1 MISKN
6 KDKGFTFIE
15 LILYMAILG
24 IFMVAVMTLISTTVA
39 SHKKQSSRQKLQSQ
53 ATETYDSIADILM
66 GASDIKID
74 GTAYVQTGTSFTQ
87 VTGSFIVPED
97 TYVKSAGSGSTLR
110 KQGGVADVIQDIV
123 SDSGVIKKKSNSY
136 DIADVKP
143 FGGAGASEDVHT
155 FIDADYLWIQYSSEL
170 DKTAFCTITYSKTDK
185 KLYVFRQEMSDET
198 LNQAKQDLKS
208 SDSAKVNQAQAVLSS
223 CTKYVDASSKKGT
236 VLANNVKSFQ
246 LQVNPADNSVA
257 VIIGFE
263 DTKTKETY
271 KVTSVVGLRNSF
283 VLKKHECCLLYT
295 SDAADE
301 L

>member
-155 FIDADYLWIQYSSEL
+155 FIDADYLWVQYSSEL

-283 VLKKHECCLLYT
+283 VLKKHEW
-295 SDAADE
+295 D
-301 L
+301 

>member
-1 MISKN
+1 MICRN

-24 IFMVAVMTLISTTVA
+24 IFMVAVMSLISTTVA

-53 ATETYDSIADILM
+53 ATETYDAIADILM

-155 FIDADYLWIQYSSEL
+155 FIDADYLWVQYSSEL

-236 VLANNVKSFQ
+236 VLANNVKSFR

-283 VLKKHECCLLYT
+283 VLKKHEW
-295 SDAADE
+295 D
-301 L
+301 

>member
-1 MISKN
+1 MPVTALALYPASYISRLMRSSML
-6 KDKGFTFIE
+6 DVLGQDYMRTARAKGVAWFFSVFKHA
-15 LILYMAILG
+15 LRNAILPV
-24 IFMVAVMTLISTTVA
+24 VAYLGP
-39 SHKKQSSRQKLQSQ
+39 L
-53 ATETYDSIADILM
+53 L
-66 GASDIKID
+66 
-74 GTAYVQTGTSFTQ
+74 AYT

-155 FIDADYLWIQYSSEL
+155 FIDADYLWVQYSSEL

-283 VLKKHECCLLYT
+283 VLKKHEW
-295 SDAADE
+295 D
-301 L
+301 

>member
-185 KLYVFRQEMSDET
+185 KLYIFRQELDDET

-208 SDSAKVNQAQAVLSS
+208 SDSAKVNQAQTVLSS

-236 VLANNVKSFQ
+236 VLANNVESFQ
-246 LQVNPADNSVA
+246 LQVNPVDNSVA

-283 VLKKHECCLLYT
+283 VLKKHEW
-295 SDAADE
+295 D
-301 L
+301 

>member
-1 MISKN
+1 MICRN

-24 IFMVAVMTLISTTVA
+24 IFMVAVMSLISTTVA

-53 ATETYDSIADILM
+53 ATETYDAIADILM

-155 FIDADYLWIQYSSEL
+155 FIDADYLWVQYSSEL
-170 DKTAFCTITYSKTDK
+170 DKTAFCTIIYSKTDK

-283 VLKKHECCLLYT
+283 VLKKHEW
-295 SDAADE
+295 D
-301 L
+301 

>member
-1 MISKN
+1 MICRN

-24 IFMVAVMTLISTTVA
+24 IFMVAVMSLISTTVA

-53 ATETYDSIADILM
+53 ATETYDAIADILM

-155 FIDADYLWIQYSSEL
+155 FIDADYLWVQYSSEL

-283 VLKKHECCLLYT
+283 VLKKQEW
-295 SDAADE
+295 D
-301 L
+301 

>member
-1 MISKN
+1 MICRN

-24 IFMVAVMTLISTTVA
+24 IFMVAVMSLISTTVA

-53 ATETYDSIADILM
+53 ATETYDAIADILM

-155 FIDADYLWIQYSSEL
+155 FIDADYLWVQYSSEL

-223 CTKYVDASSKKGT
+223 CIKYVDASSKKGT

-283 VLKKHECCLLYT
+283 VLKKHEW
-295 SDAADE
+295 D
-301 L
+301 

>member
-1 MISKN
+1 MICRN

-24 IFMVAVMTLISTTVA
+24 IFMVAVMSLISTTVA

-53 ATETYDSIADILM
+53 ATETYDAIADILM

-155 FIDADYLWIQYSSEL
+155 FIDADYLWVQYSSEL

-271 KVTSVVGLRNSF
+271 KVTRVVGLRNSF
-283 VLKKHECCLLYT
+283 VLKKHEW
-295 SDAADE
+295 D
-301 L
+301 

>member
-1 MISKN
+1 MICRN

-15 LILYMAILG
+15 LIMYMAILG
-24 IFMVAVMTLISTTVA
+24 IFMVAVMSLISTTVA

-53 ATETYDSIADILM
+53 ATETYDAIADILI

-155 FIDADYLWIQYSSEL
+155 FIDADYLWVQYSSEL

-283 VLKKHECCLLYT
+283 VLKKHEW
-295 SDAADE
+295 D
-301 L
+301 

>member
-1 MISKN
+1 MICRN

-24 IFMVAVMTLISTTVA
+24 IFMVAVMSLISTTVA

-53 ATETYDSIADILM
+53 ATETYDAIADILM

-143 FGGAGASEDVHT
+143 FGGAGASENVHT
-155 FIDADYLWIQYSSEL
+155 FIDADYLWVQYSSEL

-283 VLKKHECCLLYT
+283 VLKKHEW
-295 SDAADE
+295 D
-301 L
+301 

>member
-1 MISKN
+1 MICRN

-24 IFMVAVMTLISTTVA
+24 IFMVAVMSLISTTVA

-53 ATETYDSIADILM
+53 ATETYDAIADILM

-155 FIDADYLWIQYSSEL
+155 FIDADYLWVQYSSEL

-271 KVTSVVGLRNSF
+271 EVTSVVGLRNSF
-283 VLKKHECCLLYT
+283 VLKKHEW
-295 SDAADE
+295 D
-301 L
+301 

>member
-1 MISKN
+1 MICRN

-24 IFMVAVMTLISTTVA
+24 IFMVAVMSLISTTVA

-53 ATETYDSIADILM
+53 ATETYDAIADILM

-155 FIDADYLWIQYSSEL
+155 FIDADYLWVQYSSEL

-208 SDSAKVNQAQAVLSS
+208 SDSAKVNQAQSVLSS

-263 DTKTKETY
+263 DIKTKETY

-283 VLKKHECCLLYT
+283 VLKKHEW
-295 SDAADE
+295 D
-301 L
+301 

>member
-1 MISKN
+1 MICRN

-24 IFMVAVMTLISTTVA
+24 IFMVAVMSLISTTVA
-39 SHKKQSSRQKLQSQ
+39 SHKKQSYRQKLQSQ
-53 ATETYDSIADILM
+53 ATETYDAIADILM

-155 FIDADYLWIQYSSEL
+155 FIDADYLWVQYSSEL

-283 VLKKHECCLLYT
+283 VLKKHEW
-295 SDAADE
+295 D
-301 L
+301 

>member
-1 MISKN
+1 MICRN

-24 IFMVAVMTLISTTVA
+24 IFMVAVMSLISTTVA

-53 ATETYDSIADILM
+53 ATETYDAIADILM

-155 FIDADYLWIQYSSEL
+155 FIDADYLWVQYSSEL

-263 DTKTKETY
+263 NTKTKETY

-283 VLKKHECCLLYT
+283 VLKKHEW
-295 SDAADE
+295 D
-301 L
+301 

>member
-1 MISKN
+1 MICRN

-24 IFMVAVMTLISTTVA
+24 IFMVAVMSLISTTVA

-53 ATETYDSIADILM
+53 ATETYDAIADILM

-143 FGGAGASEDVHT
+143 FGGAGDSEDVHT
-155 FIDADYLWIQYSSEL
+155 FIDADYLWVQYSSEL

-283 VLKKHECCLLYT
+283 VLKKHEW
-295 SDAADE
+295 D
-301 L
+301 

>member
-1 MISKN
+1 MICRN

-24 IFMVAVMTLISTTVA
+24 IFMVAVMSLISTTVA

-53 ATETYDSIADILM
+53 ATETYDAIADILM

-155 FIDADYLWIQYSSEL
+155 FIDADYLWVQYSSEL

-198 LNQAKQDLKS
+198 LNQAKLDLKS

-283 VLKKHECCLLYT
+283 VLKKHEW
-295 SDAADE
+295 D
-301 L
+301 

>member
-24 IFMVAVMTLISTTVA
+24 IFMVAVMSLITTTVA

-53 ATETYDSIADILM
+53 ATETYDAIADILM

-97 TYVKSAGSGSTLR
+97 TYVKSAGAGSTLR
-110 KQGGVADVIQDIV
+110 TQGGVADVIQDIV

-155 FIDADYLWIQYSSEL
+155 FIDADYLWVQYSSEL

-283 VLKKHECCLLYT
+283 VLKKHEW
-295 SDAADE
+295 D
-301 L
+301 

>member
-53 ATETYDSIADILM
+53 ATETYDAIADILM

-283 VLKKHECCLLYT
+283 VLKKHEW
-295 SDAADE
+295 D
-301 L
+301 

>member
-1 MISKN
+1 MICRN

-24 IFMVAVMTLISTTVA
+24 IFMVAIMSLISTTVA

-53 ATETYDSIADILM
+53 ATETYDAIADILM

-155 FIDADYLWIQYSSEL
+155 FIDADYLWVQYSSEL

-283 VLKKHECCLLYT
+283 VLKKHEW
-295 SDAADE
+295 D
-301 L
+301 

>member
-1 MISKN
+1 MICRN

-24 IFMVAVMTLISTTVA
+24 IFMVAVMSLISTTVA

-53 ATETYDSIADILM
+53 ATETYDAIADILM

-155 FIDADYLWIQYSSEL
+155 FIDADYLWVQYSSEL

-198 LNQAKQDLKS
+198 LNQAKQDLQS

-283 VLKKHECCLLYT
+283 VLKKHEW
-295 SDAADE
+295 D
-301 L
+301 

>member
-1 MISKN
+1 MICRN

-24 IFMVAVMTLISTTVA
+24 IFMVAVMSLISTTVA

-53 ATETYDSIADILM
+53 ATETYDAIADILM

-143 FGGAGASEDVHT
+143 FGGAGASEDVYT
-155 FIDADYLWIQYSSEL
+155 FIDADYLWVQYSSEL

-283 VLKKHECCLLYT
+283 VLKKHEW
-295 SDAADE
+295 D
-301 L
+301 

>member
-1 MISKN
+1 MICRN

-24 IFMVAVMTLISTTVA
+24 IFMVAVMSLISTTVA

-53 ATETYDSIADILM
+53 ATETYDAIADIMM

-155 FIDADYLWIQYSSEL
+155 FIDADYLWVQYSSEL

-283 VLKKHECCLLYT
+283 VLKKHEW
-295 SDAADE
+295 D
-301 L
+301 

>member
-1 MISKN
+1 MICRN

-24 IFMVAVMTLISTTVA
+24 IFMVAVMSLISTTVA

-53 ATETYDSIADILM
+53 ATETYDAIADILM

-185 KLYVFRQEMSDET
+185 KLYIFRQELDDET

-236 VLANNVKSFQ
+236 VLANNVESFQ
-246 LQVNPADNSVA
+246 LQVNPVDNSVA

-283 VLKKHECCLLYT
+283 VLKKHEW
-295 SDAADE
+295 D
-301 L
+301 

>member
-1 MISKN
+1 MICRN

-24 IFMVAVMTLISTTVA
+24 IFMVAVMSLISTTVA

-53 ATETYDSIADILM
+53 ATETYDAIADILM

-155 FIDADYLWIQYSSEL
+155 FIDADYLWVQYSSEL
-170 DKTAFCTITYSKTDK
+170 DKTALCTITYSKTDK

-283 VLKKHECCLLYT
+283 VLKKHEW
-295 SDAADE
+295 D
-301 L
+301 

>member
-1 MISKN
+1 MICRN

-24 IFMVAVMTLISTTVA
+24 IFMVAVMSLISTTVA

-53 ATETYDSIADILM
+53 ATETYDAIADILM

-155 FIDADYLWIQYSSEL
+155 FIDADYLWVQYSSEL

-208 SDSAKVNQAQAVLSS
+208 SDSVKVNQAQAVLSS

-246 LQVNPADNSVA
+246 LQVNPADNSIA

-283 VLKKHECCLLYT
+283 VLKKHEW
-295 SDAADE
+295 D
-301 L
+301 

>member
-1 MISKN
+1 MICRN

-24 IFMVAVMTLISTTVA
+24 IFMVAVMSLISTTVA

-53 ATETYDSIADILM
+53 ATETYDAIADILM

-97 TYVKSAGSGSTLR
+97 TYVKSAGSGSALR

-155 FIDADYLWIQYSSEL
+155 FIDADYLWVQYSSEL

-208 SDSAKVNQAQAVLSS
+208 SDSAKVNQAQSVLSS

-283 VLKKHECCLLYT
+283 VLKKHEW
-295 SDAADE
+295 D
-301 L
+301 

>member
-1 MISKN
+1 MICRN

-24 IFMVAVMTLISTTVA
+24 IFMVAVMSLISTTVA

-53 ATETYDSIADILM
+53 ATETYDAIADILM

-87 VTGSFIVPED
+87 VTASFIVPED

-155 FIDADYLWIQYSSEL
+155 FIDADYLWVQYSSEL

-198 LNQAKQDLKS
+198 LNQAKQDLKR

-283 VLKKHECCLLYT
+283 VLKKHEW
-295 SDAADE
+295 D
-301 L
+301 

>member
-1 MISKN
+1 MICRN

-24 IFMVAVMTLISTTVA
+24 IFMVAVMSLISTTVA

-53 ATETYDSIADILM
+53 ATETYDAIADILM

-155 FIDADYLWIQYSSEL
+155 FIDADYLWVQYSSEL

-283 VLKKHECCLLYT
+283 VLNKHEW
-295 SDAADE
+295 D
-301 L
+301 

>member
-74 GTAYVQTGTSFTQ
+74 GTAYVQTETSFTQ

-283 VLKKHECCLLYT
+283 VLKKHEW
-295 SDAADE
+295 D
-301 L
+301 

>member
-1 MISKN
+1 MICRN

-24 IFMVAVMTLISTTVA
+24 IFMVAVMSLISTTVA

-53 ATETYDSIADILM
+53 ATETYDAIADILM
-66 GASDIKID
+66 GANDIKIE

-155 FIDADYLWIQYSSEL
+155 FIDADYLWVQYSSEL

-283 VLKKHECCLLYT
+283 VLKKHEW
-295 SDAADE
+295 D
-301 L
+301 

>member
-1 MISKN
+1 MICRN

-24 IFMVAVMTLISTTVA
+24 IFMVAVMSLISTTVA

-53 ATETYDSIADILM
+53 ATETYDAIAEILM

-155 FIDADYLWIQYSSEL
+155 FIDADYLWVQYSSEL

-283 VLKKHECCLLYT
+283 VLKKHEW
-295 SDAADE
+295 D
-301 L
+301 

>member
-1 MISKN
+1 MICRN

-24 IFMVAVMTLISTTVA
+24 IFMVAVMSLISTTVA

-53 ATETYDSIADILM
+53 ATETYDAIADILM

-155 FIDADYLWIQYSSEL
+155 FIDADYLWVQYSSEL

-283 VLKKHECCLLYT
+283 VLKTHEW
-295 SDAADE
+295 D
-301 L
+301 

>member
-1 MISKN
+1 MICRN

-24 IFMVAVMTLISTTVA
+24 IFMVAVMSLISTTVA

-53 ATETYDSIADILM
+53 ATETYDAIADILM

-97 TYVKSAGSGSTLR
+97 TYVKSSGSGSTLR

-155 FIDADYLWIQYSSEL
+155 FIDADYLWVQYSSEL

-283 VLKKHECCLLYT
+283 VLKKHEW
-295 SDAADE
+295 D
-301 L
+301 

>member
-185 KLYVFRQEMSDET
+185 KLYISRQELDDET

-208 SDSAKVNQAQAVLSS
+208 SDSAKVNQAQTVLSS
-223 CTKYVDASSKKGT
+223 CTKYVDASS
-236 VLANNVKSFQ
+236 
-246 LQVNPADNSVA
+246 
-257 VIIGFE
+257 
-263 DTKTKETY
+263 
-271 KVTSVVGLRNSF
+271 
-283 VLKKHECCLLYT
+283 
-295 SDAADE
+295 
-301 L
+301 

>member
-1 MISKN
+1 MICRN

-24 IFMVAVMTLISTTVA
+24 IFMVAVMSLISTTVA

-53 ATETYDSIADILM
+53 ATETYDAIADILM
-66 GASDIKID
+66 GASDIKIE

-123 SDSGVIKKKSNSY
+123 SDSGAIKKKSNSY

-155 FIDADYLWIQYSSEL
+155 FIDADYLWVQYSSEL

-283 VLKKHECCLLYT
+283 VLKKHEW
-295 SDAADE
+295 D
-301 L
+301 

>member
-1 MISKN
+1 MICRN

-24 IFMVAVMTLISTTVA
+24 IFMVAVMSLISTTVA

-53 ATETYDSIADILM
+53 AIETYDAIADILM

-155 FIDADYLWIQYSSEL
+155 FIDADYLWVQYSSEL

-283 VLKKHECCLLYT
+283 VLKKHEW
-295 SDAADE
+295 D
-301 L
+301 

>member
-1 MISKN
+1 MICRN

-24 IFMVAVMTLISTTVA
+24 IFMVAVMSLISTTVA

-53 ATETYDSIADILM
+53 ATETYDAVADILM

-155 FIDADYLWIQYSSEL
+155 FIDADYLWVQYSSEL

-283 VLKKHECCLLYT
+283 VLKKHEW
-295 SDAADE
+295 D
-301 L
+301 